1 MLYQLSE
8 WQGASK
14 LWYCEHT
21 SSYPKGVQKWLI
33 PSRML
38 GIPADEFIKLLIEKY
53 QPDVIHHNED
63 CSFVSWAWKSQ
74 AKMRV
79 YKNSMNKLA
88 RELNF
93 QI

>member
-8 WQGASK
+8 WQGSSG

-21 SSYPKGVQKWLI
+21 SSYPKGVTKWLI

-38 GIPADEFIKLLIEKY
+38 GIPADEFIKLLIAKY
-53 QPDVIHHNED
+53 QPDVINHNED
-63 CSFVSWAWKSQ
+63 CSYVGWAWKSQ
-74 AKMRV
+74 AKMRKF
-79 YKNSMNKLA
+79 KNEINKIA
-88 RELNF
+88 REKNY

>member
-21 SSYPKGVQKWLI
+21 SSYPKGVTKWLI

-38 GIPADEFIKLLIEKY
+38 GIPADEFITFLIEKY
-53 QPDVIHHNED
+53 QPDVINHNED
-63 CSFVSWAWKSQ
+63 CSYVGWAWKSQ
-74 AKMRV
+74 AKMRTIFIMMNNIWLIFC
-79 YKNSMNKLA
+79 YK
-88 RELNF
+88 
-93 QI
+93 

>member
-1 MLYQLSE
+1 MLYKLEE
-8 WQGASK
+8 WQGSSG
-14 LWYCEHT
+14 LWYCEYT
-21 SSYPKGVQKWLI
+21 SSYPKGVTKWLI

-38 GIPADEFIKLLIEKY
+38 GIPADEFIKLLIAKY

-63 CSFVSWAWKSQ
+63 CSYVGWAWKSQ

-79 YKNSMNKLA
+79 YKNAMNKLA